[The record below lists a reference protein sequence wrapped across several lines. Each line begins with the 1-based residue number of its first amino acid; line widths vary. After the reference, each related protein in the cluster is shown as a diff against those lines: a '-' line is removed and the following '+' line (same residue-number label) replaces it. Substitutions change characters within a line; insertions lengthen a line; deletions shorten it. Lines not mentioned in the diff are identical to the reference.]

1 MKDFLTSVF
10 AISKEKFSVNVIVFP
25 LWSSNKKSELPAK
38 LENLGNFEIPQVL
51 YYDLD
56 KLENR
61 EYNLTRTFKIQL
73 VLCLTV

>member
-10 AISKEKFSVNVIVFP
+10 EISKEKFSVNVTVFP
-25 LWSSNKKSELPAK
+25 LWSSNKKSELPAT

-56 KLENR
+56 KL
-61 EYNLTRTFKIQL
+61 
-73 VLCLTV
+73 